1 MPRPPADHWITP
13 PCRGTAGITARSLL
27 LHPERAASSAT
38 TSTRSSAR
46 CSANALQSPKRA
58 ISVRSTSTSELGS
71 TTPPAGSVP
80 TSRTHF
86 ASGCTSGSTP
96 RAASRPRA
104 GRPVH
109 RLHGPRTGRRSWR
122 RRAGRAARPRRQ
134 RGGPRRRSGRRSRP
148 PGASSR
154 PAVGVEHEGAWCWI
168 GHGSGASLRVL
179 VQGPAGVAV
188 TASGTGRAHR
198 GAALLSSRPSARVM
212 ARGRHS

>member
-13 PCRGTAGITARSLL
+13 PGRGTEGITARSLL
-27 LHPERAASSAT
+27 VHPERAAEQRDDLHAQLGPVLGQRVQSPERSACAARPPP
-38 TSTRSSAR
+38 SWAAPPRRPAR
-46 CSANALQSPKRA
+46 CRRRP
-58 ISVRSTSTSELGS
+58 
-71 TTPPAGSVP
+71 P
-80 TSRTHF
+80 TS
-86 ASGCTSGSTP
+86 P
-96 RAASRPRA
+96 AAARA
-104 GRPVH
+104 GRPQGQLPVH

-154 PAVGVEHEGAWCWI
+154 PAVGVKHEGAWCWI

-198 GAALLSSRPSARVM
+198 GAALLSSRPSALVM